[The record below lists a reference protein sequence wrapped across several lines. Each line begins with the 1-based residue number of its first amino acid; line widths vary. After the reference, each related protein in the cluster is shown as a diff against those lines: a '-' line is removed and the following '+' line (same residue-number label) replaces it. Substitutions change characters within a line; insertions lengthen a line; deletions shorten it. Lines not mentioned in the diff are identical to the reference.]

1 MTQLFAMAI
10 FALVTSISPGPVN
23 IIATVTGA
31 NCGYIRTIPHITGAT
46 IGFVSILFL
55 LGFGLAQFINEVPYL
70 TEILTYIG
78 GSFLLYL
85 AYKVAMQDPMIGDDS
100 ELETNAPSLIQGMMC
115 QWLNPKAWIVSLA
128 GISVFSGYDAEINA
142 LLLFCVIFFIICYAS
157 ISAWAVWGITIRTV
171 LDTPKLT
178 ERFCRQLEP
187 EDVTMYKDCSL
198 LALPASPEK

>member
-1 MTQLFAMAI
+1 MTQLLAMAV

-55 LGFGLAQFINEVPYL
+55 LGFGLAQVINEVPYL
-70 TEILTYIG
+70 TEMLTYIG

-85 AYKVAMQDPMIGDDS
+85 AYKVAMQNPMIGDDNEPEAS
-100 ELETNAPSLIQGMMC
+100 APSLIQGIMC

-128 GISVFSGYDAEINA
+128 GISVFSSHDAEINA
-142 LLLFCVIFFIICYAS
+142 LLLFCAIFFIVCYAS
-157 ISAWAVWGITIRTV
+157 ISAWAVLGITIRTV
-171 LDTPKLT
+171 LDIPKHYKLFNLT
-178 ERFCRQLEP
+178 MGL
-187 EDVTMYKDCSL
+187 L
-198 LALPASPEK
+198 LAITVVYTFFMSG

>member
-1 MTQLFAMAI
+1 MTQLFAMTV
-10 FALVTSISPGPVN
+10 FAFVTSISPGPVN

-55 LGFGLAQFINEVPYL
+55 LGFGLAQIINEVPYL

-85 AYKVAMQDPMIGDDS
+85 AYKVAMQNPMIGDDS
-100 ELETNAPSLIQGMMC
+100 EPETSAPSLIQGIMC

-128 GISVFSGYDAEINA
+128 GISVFSSHDAEINA
-142 LLLFCVIFFIICYAS
+142 LLLFCGVFFIVCYAS
-157 ISAWAVWGITIRTV
+157 ISAWAVLGITIKTV
-171 LDTPKLT
+171 LDTPKHYKLFNLT
-178 ERFCRQLEP
+178 MGL
-187 EDVTMYKDCSL
+187 L
-198 LALPASPEK
+198 LAITVVYTFFISG

>member
-1 MTQLFAMAI
+1 MTQLFAMAV

-55 LGFGLAQFINEVPYL
+55 LGFGLAQVINEVPYL

-85 AYKVAMQDPMIGDDS
+85 AYKVAMQKPMIGDDS
-100 ELETNAPSLIQGMMC
+100 ALETRAPSLIQGIMC

-128 GISVFSGYDAEINA
+128 GISVFSSHDAEINA
-142 LLLFCVIFFIICYAS
+142 LLLFCAIFFIVCYAS
-157 ISAWAVWGITIRTV
+157 ISAWAVLGITIRTV
-171 LDTPKLT
+171 LDTPKH
-178 ERFCRQLEP
+178 
-187 EDVTMYKDCSL
+187 YKLFNLAMGLL
-198 LALPASPEK
+198 LAITVVYTFFMSG

>member
-1 MTQLFAMAI
+1 MSQLIAMAV

-55 LGFGLAQFINEVPYL
+55 LGFGLAQVINEVPYL
-70 TEILTYIG
+70 TEMLTYIG

-85 AYKVAMQDPMIGDDS
+85 AYKVATQNPMSGDDS
-100 ELETNAPSLIQGMMC
+100 ERETSAPSLIQGIMC

-128 GISVFSGYDAEINA
+128 GISVFSSHDTEINA
-142 LLLFCVIFFIICYAS
+142 LLFFCAIFFIVCYVS
-157 ISAWAVWGITIRTV
+157 ISAWAVLGITIRTV
-171 LDTPKLT
+171 LDIPKHYKLFNLT
-178 ERFCRQLEP
+178 MGL
-187 EDVTMYKDCSL
+187 L
-198 LALPASPEK
+198 LAITVVYTFFMSG